1 MVMWFFHAAMLYT
14 HVERRKY
21 DQITT
26 YPEQENNIEDIC
38 DAVHLLVTN
47 FKKSCQ
53 TPRLVNLT
61 ADCVMEVLEL
71 VLLVNIALLEEHKE
85 VYPKTLYTTH
95 KILNEL
101 TDDHNG
107 FSFVNSPVGKVLN
120 HKYQDQLSIL
130 RYILGKY
137 QPESEAICSL
147 LYHCNL
153 VE

>member
-1 MVMWFFHAAMLYT
+1 MLYT
-14 HVERRKY
+14 HVERQRY

-38 DAVHLLVTN
+38 DAVHFLVTN

-53 TPRLVNLT
+53 SLRLVTLT

-71 VLLVNIALLEEHKE
+71 VLLVNIALLDENKD
-85 VYPKTLYTTH
+85 VYPKTLHTTH

-101 TDDHNG
+101 ADDRNG
-107 FSFVNSPVGKVLN
+107 FSFVNSPVGKALN
-120 HKYQDQLSIL
+120 HTYQDQLSIL
-130 RYILGKY
+130 RYVLGKY